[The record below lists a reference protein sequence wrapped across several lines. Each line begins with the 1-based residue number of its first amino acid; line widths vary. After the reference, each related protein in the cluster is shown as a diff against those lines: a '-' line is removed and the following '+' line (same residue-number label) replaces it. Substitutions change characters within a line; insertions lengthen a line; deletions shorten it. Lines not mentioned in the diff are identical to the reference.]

1 MGICRFFYT
10 DTAALR
16 PPTQESFMEN
26 AHAPGCEILTNGT
39 PVFTAPGFTF
49 GTDGLLLAR
58 FCRPKP
64 RQRAV
69 DLCSGCGIVSLEWHD
84 GGHRGPC
91 AALELDPAGT
101 ALCARSTA
109 ALPQGTHITPING
122 DQRLWR
128 DAAWEGLCDVAACNP
143 PYFTGGYRSPDPARA
158 AARHEDSCSLEDAAA
173 AAFRLLRDGGRF
185 AVVQKPDQLARVCAV
200 LSCARLEP
208 KRLCFVRSAAGKP
221 PVLILVEAQKNRRPG
236 LTIEPD
242 ILLDSGAAQYGG

>member
-10 DTAALR
+10 ATAALR
-16 PPTQESFMEN
+16 PSTQESFMEN

-58 FCRPKP
+58 FCRPKS

-101 ALCARSTA
+101 ALCARSAA
-109 ALPQGTHITPING
+109 ALPQGAHITPING

-143 PYFTGGYRSPDPARA
+143 PYFTGGHVSPDPARA
-158 AARHEDSCSLEDAAA
+158 AARHEETCAFEDAAA
-173 AAFRLLRDGGRF
+173 CAARLLRDGGRF
-185 AVVQKPDQLARVCAV
+185 AVCHRPEQLARVLAA
-200 LSCARLEP
+200 LTAARLEP
-208 KRLCFVRSAAGKP
+208 KRLQFVKQAPDAAP
-221 PVLILVEAQKNRRPG
+221 WLFLCEAQKNRRPG
-236 LTIEPD
+236 LTVLPD
-242 ILLDSGAAQYGG
+242 LLPGQYPHY